1 MPLLLGTAPNQ
12 VPTNGDLGT
21 MAFQDSNA
29 IGGDV
34 SVGGNLTVSGTGTNS
49 LTGNVGIGTSAP
61 TARLELTTDSL
72 NQGIRIYRPLATSG
86 GGYEGILFALNNT
99 SGTKTDYASI
109 SANSTIATTGSE
121 AGSISFKTFGLG
133 ALTEKMRL
141 DSSGNLGIGT
151 TTPVT
156 TLHAQSA
163 GATLGGLTN
172 IVSAV
177 YDTATTTG
185 IKAVLGFGT
194 TNGTSSPLHGAIGA
208 VRETVTASDGQG
220 GLSFYTR
227 PSGGGSLSERMRLDS
242 SGNLGVGT
250 TANSSAILDA
260 QSTTKGV
267 RMPNMTT
274 TQKNAIASP
283 AAGLMVFDTTL
294 SKLCVY
300 TGAAWQTITSA

>member
-141 DSSGNLGIGT
+141 DSAGNLGIGATPT
-151 TTPVT
+151 TKFQVT
-156 TLHAQSA
+156 KSA
-163 GATLGGLTN
+163 LTGFLSRTAATATLENST
-172 IVSAV
+172 
-177 YDTATTTG
+177 DTELYFASG
-185 IKAVLGFGT
+185 NANVGQLRFGDDGS
-194 TNGTSSPLHGAIGA
+194 NFRGAI
-208 VRETVTASDGQG
+208 SYDHSIDGFR
-220 GLSFYTR
+220 FYTAAI
-227 PSGGGSLSERMRLDS
+227 ERIVLDS
-242 SGNLGVGT
+242 SGNLGIGT